1 MTGAL
6 VVKGFNEISYDELMD
21 VNGGLTLTGES
32 HYNGITDW
40 GASVTVT
47 GSKGYLTIGASS
59 EKGIIFKFHYD
70 SNGYYPSSSSY

>member
-21 VNGGLTLTGES
+21 VNGGLTLTGEG

-40 GASVTVT
+40 NASFTVT
-47 GSKGYLTIGASS
+47 SSKGYLTIGASS
-59 EKGIIFKFHYD
+59 EKGIYGVFYYD